1 MKTFEQL
8 PDQSIYPVIGS
19 KITKVLSDKDLD
31 SLWMHPTE
39 RIKSVKDSFYVPA
52 ILSFFGWKAELIG
65 EKAYNLVCTQ
75 N

>member
-8 PDQSIYPVIGS
+8 PDQSIYPVIDS
-19 KITKVLSDKDLD
+19 KIKKNLSDKALD
-31 SLWMHPTE
+31 ALWMHPTE
-39 RIKSVKDSFYVPA
+39 VIRSDKDSFYVPA
-52 ILSFFGWKAELIG
+52 ILSFFGWKAELTG